1 MLWSAVLCCAV
12 LAYAVIAI
20 VSEPHTTPKKASVSL
35 VVTGLHGEYTTNA
48 NHRYYVA
55 GGTVRIRDELDKEV
69 IVFNAARPA
78 ARAMIALGAF
88 IMWFTWYGFNIGSL
102 GGISGRS
109 GVAAHAMLITTLSA
123 MSGAVTSVVCAKFTS
138 CFSFTI
144 STTCNGAPRLC
155 PFSSSQA

>member
-1 MLWSAVLCCAV
+1 MSGFLVFSSSMHCEPQQTAKRNAVC
-12 LAYAVIAI
+12 
-20 VSEPHTTPKKASVSL
+20 VSTVPTQGSTSFVD
-35 VVTGLHGEYTTNA
+35 
-48 NHRYYVA
+48 A
-55 GGTVRIRDELDKEV
+55 GGTVRVHADQDKEV

-109 GVAAHAMLITTLSA
+109 GVAAHAMLITTLA
-123 MSGAVTSVVCAKFTS
+123 GMSGAVTSVVCTKFTS

-144 STTCNGAPRLC
+144 STTCNGVNFAP
-155 PFSSSQA
+155 SSFCFLAHHLYSFESP